1 VEAMEFLLKK
11 GKFKDA
17 VNPDLILLDLNLP
30 KKDGREVLAEIKEN
44 ESLKRIPVVI
54 LTTSSAE
61 TDILKTYNLHAN
73 CYIVK
78 PLDLDQ
84 FIRVVRSIESFWLTI
99 VKLPN
104 GDK

>member
-1 VEAMEFLLKK
+1 
-11 GKFKDA
+11 
-17 VNPDLILLDLNLP
+17 
-30 KKDGREVLAEIKEN
+30 
-44 ESLKRIPVVI
+44 VVI
-54 LTTSSAE
+54 LTTSSA
-61 TDILKTYNLHAN
+61 DADVLKSYDLHAN

-104 GDK
+104 GEK